1 MSRRVPS
8 RLTFL
13 VPSVVCFAFAASV
26 GVQLLRGLEESAY
39 WTPQAMAPTLNQSR
53 DRVEVYRGEE
63 LLERQAERGELR
75 DGQGR
80 QIQGDEFRV
89 RFNEF
94 DRIARGQM
102 VVLTATLTAGIVL
115 LLVGIVMPKKTK
127 GSLGR

>member
-8 RLTFL
+8 RLAFL

>member
-1 MSRRVPS
+1 MNRTVPS

-13 VPSVVCFAFAASV
+13 VPSVVCLAFAASV

-39 WTPQAMAPTLNQSR
+39 WTPQATAPTLTQAR
-53 DRVEVYRGEE
+53 DRLEVYRGEE
-63 LLERQAERGELR
+63 LLERQVERGEFR

-80 QIQGDEFRV
+80 QVQGDELTV

-94 DRIARGQM
+94 DRVARGQM